1 MRGGNLGRGAGGAI
15 GSLTG
20 TSVGITGLCYFR
32 RATKEMRMATI
43 PNMAPATVPT
53 VFHTTML
60 LVQAWRLSP
69 SIGCLFLLRGPTIR
83 LLSGRRA
90 LGLLSLAHESDSVPA
105 AYTISPPP
113 LLTVVT
119 PPRPSLEQQAS
130 LTVLV

>member
-1 MRGGNLGRGAGGAI
+1 MRGGNLGRGATGAI

-20 TSVGITGLCYFR
+20 DAGTGIAGLCYLS
-32 RATKEMRMATI
+32 RATKEIRMAARPSI
-43 PNMAPATVPT
+43 VPAIVPT
-53 VFHTTML
+53 VLATTML

-69 SIGCLFLLRGPTIR
+69 SIGCLFL
-83 LLSGRRA
+83 A
-90 LGLLSLAHESDSVPA
+90 VPA

-130 LTVLV
+130 LTPSV

>member
-1 MRGGNLGRGAGGAI
+1 MRGGNLGRGATGAI

-20 TSVGITGLCYFR
+20 DAGTGIAGLCYLS
-32 RATKEMRMATI
+32 RATKEIRMAARPSI
-43 PNMAPATVPT
+43 APAIVPAIVPT
-53 VFHTTML
+53 VLATTML

-69 SIGCLFLLRGPTIR
+69 SIGCLFL
-83 LLSGRRA
+83 A
-90 LGLLSLAHESDSVPA
+90 VPA

-130 LTVLV
+130 LTPSV

>member
-1 MRGGNLGRGAGGAI
+1 
-15 GSLTG
+15 
-20 TSVGITGLCYFR
+20 
-32 RATKEMRMATI
+32 MATI
-43 PNMAPATVPT
+43 PNMAPATVPA

-69 SIGCLFLLRGPTIR
+69 SIGCLFLV
-83 LLSGRRA
+83 
-90 LGLLSLAHESDSVPA
+90 VPA

-130 LTVLV
+130 SYTPSVEEGAEELSRRVIQLEEMSRRMAHLKRS

>member
-1 MRGGNLGRGAGGAI
+1 MRGGNLGRGATGAI

-20 TSVGITGLCYFR
+20 DAGTGIAGLCYLS
-32 RATKEMRMATI
+32 RATKEIRMAARPSI
-43 PNMAPATVPT
+43 APAIVPT
-53 VFHTTML
+53 VLATTML

-69 SIGCLFLLRGPTIR
+69 SIGCLFLV
-83 LLSGRRA
+83 
-90 LGLLSLAHESDSVPA
+90 VPA

-130 LTVLV
+130 LTLSV